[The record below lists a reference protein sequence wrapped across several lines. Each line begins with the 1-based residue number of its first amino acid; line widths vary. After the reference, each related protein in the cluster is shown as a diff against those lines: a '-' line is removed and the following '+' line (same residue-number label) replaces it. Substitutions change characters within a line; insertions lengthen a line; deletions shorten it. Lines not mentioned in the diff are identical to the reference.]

1 MDIVRRTEGRV
12 SSIRAVNSDVILH
25 TPDGLY
31 AVILGNV
38 HVNNTKFQHLVPPNE
53 CIVGPICEYYAHA
66 MIYCPTVPHGQKYKL
81 MIPHIL
87 KNVDNKVKYNI
98 RVRYG
103 NIHSKVQNLQVTDD
117 ETQKAKV
124 SFEVDENYVTIS
136 TSHFSGFIVTLE
148 GINCCSG
155 SENVLLFGALTNTP
169 DIEPLVTLKVYMS
182 STHSQ
187 IKDYESVSRGH
198 NIFFGSK
205 CTFSFAILVMS

>member
-1 MDIVRRTEGRV
+1 MNLCLLGFLKTTVDIVRRTEGRA
-12 SSIRAVNSDVILH
+12 SSIRAGNSDVILH

-31 AVILGNV
+31 AVILGNIY
-38 HVNNTKFQHLVPPNE
+38 VNHAPFQHLVPANE
-53 CIVGPICEYYAHA
+53 CIVGPICEYSVHA

-81 MIPHIL
+81 MIPHLL
-87 KNVDNKVKYNI
+87 KNVHNKVKYNI
-98 RVRYG
+98 RVRYW
-103 NIHSKVQNLQVTDD
+103 NIHSKVQNLQFIDD
-117 ETQKAKV
+117 ETRKAKV

-155 SENVLLFGALTNTP
+155 SANILLFGALTNIP
-169 DIEPLVTLKVYMS
+169 DIEPLVTLKAYMS

-198 NIFFGSK
+198 NIFFGS
-205 CTFSFAILVMS
+205 